1 MEYEIGDTVEIVE
14 NADISIYDVLFYV
27 LIAFIIV
34 GWLLYIYGKSNV
46 YITDKI
52 KEGVSWV
59 EEKTQDLYYTILFNN
74 KVQGN
79 TIKLSL

>member
-1 MEYEIGDTVEIVE
+1 METENITFVELE
-14 NADISIYDVLFYV
+14 NKAISFYDVLFYL
-27 LIAFIIV
+27 LIALIIV

-46 YITDKI
+46 YVSDKV

-59 EEKTQDLYYTILFNN
+59 EEKTQDLYYSILFNN

-79 TIKLSL
+79 AIKISL

>member
-1 MEYEIGDTVEIVE
+1 MENENITFVEFE
-14 NADISIYDVLFYV
+14 NTETSIYDVLFYV
-27 LIAFIIV
+27 LIALIIV

-52 KEGVSWV
+52 KDAVSWV
-59 EEKTQDLYYTILFNN
+59 EEKTQDLYYSFLFNH

-79 TIKLSL
+79 TIKVSL

>member
-1 MEYEIGDTVEIVE
+1 MVTENITFVELE
-14 NADISIYDVLFYV
+14 NKAISFYDVLFYL
-27 LIAFIIV
+27 LIALIIV

-46 YITDKI
+46 YVSDKV

>member
-1 MEYEIGDTVEIVE
+1 MENGIVGNIEIVE
-14 NADISIYDVLFYV
+14 NTDTSLYHVLFYILIV
-27 LIAFIIV
+27 LIVV

>member
-1 MEYEIGDTVEIVE
+1 MENGIVGNIEIVE
-14 NADISIYDVLFYV
+14 NTDTSLYHVLFYILIV
-27 LIAFIIV
+27 LIVV

-59 EEKTQDLYYTILFNN
+59 EEKTQDLYYKILFNN

-79 TIKLSL
+79 AIKLTL

>member
-1 MEYEIGDTVEIVE
+1 METENITLAEVE
-14 NADISIYDVLFYV
+14 NTEISGYDILFYL
-27 LIAFIIV
+27 LITLIIV

-46 YITDKI
+46 YVSDKV

-59 EEKTQDLYYTILFNN
+59 EEKTQDLYYSILFNN

-79 TIKLSL
+79 TIKISL

>member
-1 MEYEIGDTVEIVE
+1 
-14 NADISIYDVLFYV
+14 
-27 LIAFIIV
+27 V

>member
-1 MEYEIGDTVEIVE
+1 METENITLAEVE
-14 NADISIYDVLFYV
+14 NKAISFYDVLFYL
-27 LIAFIIV
+27 LITLIIV

-46 YITDKI
+46 YVSDKV

-59 EEKTQDLYYTILFNN
+59 EEKTQDLYYSILFNN

-79 TIKLSL
+79 TIKVSL